1 MKKGFLIALAAVAL
15 LAASCVKQAEETV
28 VPVSGFPKITATTNG
43 GPATKVSVGEA
54 VDGVRALTWDKG
66 DALSVFY
73 RSSIPMKY
81 VLEGEGGEASGVFG
95 YAAGAGG
102 GPEFPLV
109 YAAYPYDREVKY
121 EDGALWV
128 TVPPVQAYTAGGFD
142 PKANVMVGAADPGAN
157 LYFKNV
163 GGYLVFQFWGEDAE
177 VSKVTVSGAM
187 GEYLAG
193 QVLMGVEDG
202 YTPWIEEWGEGSEE
216 VSLVCNPPVKV
227 GATADAAT
235 EFWLVVM
242 PQTLMDGFTVTVE
255 WNGGTFS
262 QTMDA
267 SYEVVRSK
275 VNRLDPLELGDS
287 VSDEP
292 IEFKDLDLKA
302 YLIEMGVDT
311 DGDGEISYKEAA
323 AVTSFDD
330 FFRDD
335 EGDLQPYPFTSF
347 DEFQFFTGIT
357 EIANSQFGGW
367 NKLESIQFPPSLKA
381 IPDNCFGGCSSLAAI
396 DIPGNVKY
404 VGSSAFGGCSGL
416 KSAILREGVETTGNS
431 PFGGCYSLESI
442 EFPGTLKAIPYCG
455 GLSGLKEVV
464 LHEGNE
470 IIPNSCFGGCYSL
483 EAIDIPSTVKH
494 IGSSAF
500 GGLSG
505 LKTVVL
511 REGLETTGES
521 PFGGCSSLERLEF
534 PGTLKVIPACGGLF
548 GLKEVV
554 LHEGNEVIPA
564 GAFGG
569 CSSLEAIDI
578 PGTVKTV
585 GSYAFGSCSKMKTAI
600 LREGVEALG
609 ESPFGGCSSLEKI
622 EFPSTVKVI
631 PSCGGLYGLKE
642 VVLHEG
648 NEVIPNGAFGSCSS
662 LEAID
667 IPGTVKTVGASAF
680 GGCTALKT
688 VIFEEGITAIGNC
701 FGGNTQ
707 LEKIVFPSTLEVIPS
722 GLCNAGLSSLKDV
735 VLTPGIKELG
745 SSAFGSCP
753 ALTAIDIPG
762 SVEIIGDV
770 VFSNCTSL
778 KTVTMHEGTKQMGNA
793 NFQNTALE
801 SFTFPGTIEVVNS
814 SNFYECSNF
823 KSVDLKGVKKLT
835 GGSFTSL
842 PSLTTVTMYEGLTSI
857 DAAFSNSGLTSVVIP
872 ASVTYLAAGAF
883 AECPLTSITFLGT
896 TPPDGDDDAFYGTDC
911 PIYVPASAVE
921 TYKTSTVWSPLADR
935 IVAAP

>member
-275 VNRLDPLELGDS
+275 VNRLSPLELVTFDPN
-287 VSDEP
+287 EP

-302 YLIEMGVDT
+302 YFIEMGVDT
-311 DGDGEISYKEAA
+311 NDDGEISYGEAA
-323 AVTSFDD
+323 AVTSFEP

-367 NKLESIQFPPSLKA
+367 NKLESIQFPPSLTA

-396 DIPGNVKY
+396 
-404 VGSSAFGGCSGL
+404 
-416 KSAILREGVETTGNS
+416 
-431 PFGGCYSLESI
+431 
-442 EFPGTLKAIPYCG
+442 
-455 GLSGLKEVV
+455 
-464 LHEGNE
+464 
-470 IIPNSCFGGCYSL
+470 
-483 EAIDIPSTVKH
+483 
-494 IGSSAF
+494 
-500 GGLSG
+500 
-505 LKTVVL
+505 
-511 REGLETTGES
+511 
-521 PFGGCSSLERLEF
+521 
-534 PGTLKVIPACGGLF
+534 
-548 GLKEVV
+548 
-554 LHEGNEVIPA
+554 
-564 GAFGG
+564 
-569 CSSLEAIDI
+569 
-578 PGTVKTV
+578 
-585 GSYAFGSCSKMKTAI
+585 
-600 LREGVEALG
+600 
-609 ESPFGGCSSLEKI
+609 
-622 EFPSTVKVI
+622 
-631 PSCGGLYGLKE
+631 
-642 VVLHEG
+642 
-648 NEVIPNGAFGSCSS
+648 
-662 LEAID
+662 
-667 IPGTVKTVGASAF
+667 AS
-680 GGCTALKT
+680 
-688 VIFEEGITAIGNC
+688 
-701 FGGNTQ
+701 
-707 LEKIVFPSTLEVIPS
+707 
-722 GLCNAGLSSLKDV
+722 
-735 VLTPGIKELG
+735 
-745 SSAFGSCP
+745 
-753 ALTAIDIPG
+753 
-762 SVEIIGDV
+762 
-770 VFSNCTSL
+770 
-778 KTVTMHEGTKQMGNA
+778 
-793 NFQNTALE
+793 
-801 SFTFPGTIEVVNS
+801 
-814 SNFYECSNF
+814 
-823 KSVDLKGVKKLT
+823 
-835 GGSFTSL
+835 
-842 PSLTTVTMYEGLTSI
+842 
-857 DAAFSNSGLTSVVIP
+857 
-872 ASVTYLAAGAF
+872 
-883 AECPLTSITFLGT
+883 
-896 TPPDGDDDAFYGTDC
+896 
-911 PIYVPASAVE
+911 
-921 TYKTSTVWSPLADR
+921 R
-935 IVAAP
+935 